1 MLTLMPMLTIE
12 PMDMLAMDMDMDL
25 DTMPMDMLL
34 IIHTDTDTLLT
45 DHTGVRN
52 YTDKRNHS

>member
-12 PMDMLAMDMDMDL
+12 PMDMLAMDMD
-25 DTMPMDMLL
+25 TMPMDMDML
-34 IIHTDTDTLLT
+34 IIHMDTGTLLT

>member
-12 PMDMLAMDMDMDL
+12 PMDMLAMDMGM
-25 DTMPMDMLL
+25 DTMPMDMDML

>member
-12 PMDMLAMDMDMDL
+12 LMDMLAMDMDMD
-25 DTMPMDMLL
+25 TMPMDMDML
-34 IIHTDTDTLLT
+34 IIHTDTRSLLT
-45 DHTGVRN
+45 DHPGVRN

>member
-1 MLTLMPMLTIE
+1 MLTLTPMLTIE
-12 PMDMLAMDMDMDL
+12 PMDMLAMDMDMV
-25 DTMPMDMLL
+25 T
-34 IIHTDTDTLLT
+34 IHTDTDTLLT

>member
-12 PMDMLAMDMDMDL
+12 LMDMLVMDMDM
-25 DTMPMDMLL
+25 DTMPMDMDML
-34 IIHTDTDTLLT
+34 IIHTDTGTPLT

-52 YTDKRNHS
+52 YTDKR

>member
-1 MLTLMPMLTIE
+1 MLTLTPMLTIE
-12 PMDMLAMDMDMDL
+12 LMDMLAMDMDMD
-25 DTMPMDMLL
+25 TMPMDMV
-34 IIHTDTDTLLT
+34 IIHTDTGTLLT